1 MAAGAL
7 RYGVGTP
14 GTSELMQADMRESDL
29 HPDEPVDLLE
39 SAGAGRKAMRGGVL
53 RTAGYVAG
61 LIVGLVSAPLLI
73 RYLGDEEFG
82 RYAVALAIVAIVT
95 GLSEGGV
102 NTVALR
108 ELSVVRERAE
118 RDRLMADLLG
128 LRLAFSLVGVAL
140 AVGFAAVAGYGADLA
155 LGTLLAGA
163 GMVLAVTQTLLATV
177 LQSRLRFGWA
187 TLIDL
192 LRQVAVTALIV
203 VLVIAGAGL
212 LSFLAVGIPA
222 GLVALAL
229 TLALIGGTIRLR
241 PAFHPA
247 RWLPLLRDTAVF
259 AVAIAV
265 NTIYFRVT
273 LLVMSL
279 VATPAETGD
288 FSISYR
294 VMEVLIG
301 VPALL
306 IGAAFPIVSRT
317 ARRDPARFQYATGR
331 IFELGLLLG
340 TLSSLCLSLAAPF
353 VIEVLTGDPDHP
365 AADVLQIQSLALIAG
380 FVASATGFPLLSMRR
395 NRETLIANCV
405 SLVVVIVLAFA
416 LAPSFGAIGAAIAAV
431 TADATLAVVNAAML
445 TRRGGPHLPV
455 DACLVGGLAGALGY
469 VAGTLLDVH
478 PLVQAFAGAAVFVGV
493 IVAAGRFPPEV
504 RELLRRP
511 GSLDE
516 AR

>member
-1 MAAGAL
+1 M
-7 RYGVGTP
+7 
-14 GTSELMQADMRESDL
+14 
-29 HPDEPVDLLE
+29 
-39 SAGAGRKAMRGGVL
+39 L

-61 LIVGLVSAPLLI
+61 LILGLLSAPLLI

-82 RYAVALAIVAIVT
+82 RYAVVLAIVAIVT

-192 LRQVAVTALIV
+192 LRQVAITALIV
-203 VLVIAGAGL
+203 VLVLVGAGL
-212 LSFLAVGIPA
+212 LLVLRGRDPGRTGGAGAHAGPDRRDDPA
-222 GLVALAL
+222 TAGVSSSALAAA
-229 TLALIGGTIRLR
+229 LARHGRLR
-241 PAFHPA
+241 RRH
-247 RWLPLLRDTAVF
+247 RRQHL
-259 AVAIAV
+259 
-265 NTIYFRVT
+265 YFRVT
-273 LLVMSL
+273 LLVMSV
-279 VATPAETGD
+279 VATAAETGD

-331 IFELGLLLG
+331 LFELGLLLG
-340 TLSSLCLSLAAPF
+340 TLGSLCLSLGAPF

-365 AADVLQIQSLALIAG
+365 AAEVLQIQSLALIAG

-445 TRRGGPHLPV
+445 TRRGGPRLPV
-455 DACLVGGLAGALGY
+455 DACLWAAWRARSGY

-478 PLVQAFAGAAVFVGV
+478 PLAQAFAGAAVFVGV
-493 IVAAGRFPPEV
+493 SSPPAGFLLRCVSSCVAQAAWTRPARSDRPVATVGAVFAGDSVCGLAAAAARSPTPVDDEDCAVGQAAGAGAGTP
-504 RELLRRP
+504 
-511 GSLDE
+511 
-516 AR
+516 